1 VLYSWGKD
9 STIIL
14 NKARWVP
21 VVSRILWKKEKPFSL
36 LGIEPQCLYHPS
48 WNPAHND
55 YAKLKLLAYLLQ
67 LQVLLL

>member
-1 VLYSWGKD
+1 
-9 STIIL
+9 
-14 NKARWVP
+14 
-21 VVSRILWKKEKPFSL
+21 VVSRILWKKEKHFSL